1 MSATDVPLPAD
12 TEGTSVSPLA
22 GSLSSSAHVGRTSGE
37 VRAVLGAKALVP
49 GASRPGPTGT
59 PAPVQ
64 SPEPHSVKDD
74 NAVSKEHKLMLIV
87 AFCTIVVLG
96 LLAGEHFSKSRNQ
109 AQETQIGLSAPGVQ
123 VRPLHVHPGLV
134 HDGLGQRGVPLV
146 QGRGHGRRIVA
157 EPRLHRVLG
166 RPEGDA
172 NGLAEQDRE
181 QGEA

>member
-123 VRPLHVHPGLV
+123 VRPSQAGSDLVNPFEAGLV
-134 HDGLGQRGVPLV
+134 GSGS
-146 QGRGHGRRIVA
+146 
-157 EPRLHRVLG
+157 
-166 RPEGDA
+166 PEGTA
-172 NGLAEQDRE
+172 RARPR
-181 QGEA
+181 ARPPWRPSPTCPPPR